1 MSLRQSVQSKGATRA
16 LLGLAM
22 LTALASPGLQAQP
35 AQQSQQS
42 GTDGKPPAPKAQGD
56 VHTTAPVIVNGKAD
70 PLARSDRKLARIKKS
85 LPGDQAKAPSSAL
98 GRYAAAHDDPNAATG
113 QQRQMMERANGPA
126 AGNGPDSG
134 IGPDNGTG
142 PR

>member
-1 MSLRQSVQSKGATRA
+1 MSLRQSVQTKGAARA
-16 LLGLAM
+16 LLALVM

-35 AQQSQQS
+35 AQQSQQA
-42 GTDGKPPAPKAQGD
+42 GTDARPPASKAQED

-70 PLARSDRKLARIKKS
+70 PLARSDRKLARLKKS
-85 LPGDQAKAPSSAL
+85 LPGTQAKAPSTAL

-113 QQRQMMERANGPA
+113 QQREMMERANGPA

-134 IGPDNGTG
+134 LAPH
-142 PR
+142 

>member
-1 MSLRQSVQSKGATRA
+1 MSLLQSVQSKGATRTLLA
-16 LLGLAM
+16 LVM

-35 AQQSQQS
+35 AQQA
-42 GTDGKPPAPKAQGD
+42 GTDAKPPAPKAQGD

-70 PLARSDRKLARIKKS
+70 PLARSDRKLARLKKS
-85 LPGDQAKAPSSAL
+85 LPGTQAKAPSSAL

-113 QQRQMMERANGPA
+113 QQREMMERANGPA

-134 IGPDNGTG
+134 LAPH
-142 PR
+142 